1 MPTNK
6 GFAAIAPIIIIG
18 GLILAITS
26 GAALRAR
33 KQVVDDVGIA
43 QGEQALY
50 IAHACAEIAIGKLQ
64 TAFGYMGNEVV
75 NSEGITCTILPITGV
90 GNFDRTVTTNATISG
105 HKKSVQVTVT
115 QISSPTVIS
124 SWKEISN

>member
-1 MPTNK
+1 MPTSK
-6 GFAAIAPIIIIG
+6 GFAAIVPIIIIG

-64 TAFGYMGNEVV
+64 TIFGYAGNEAVDS
-75 NSEGITCTILPITGV
+75 NGITCTISPITGT
-90 GNFDRTVTTNATISG
+90 GNFNRTVTAYATVSG
-105 HKKSVQVTVT
+105 HKKTVQVTIT

-124 SWKEISN
+124 SWKEIAN